1 MALTLGRGTTVHAD
15 SMPEQEGST
24 RCGRDSEMIK
34 ATGAE
39 VTCKTCL
46 KALAK
51 DEAQDIDRI
60 ADEILTDRAGTW
72 PSTVNTGTAPTAA
85 PHGTP
90 DYAELDPSL
99 PQHWTYAEIFN
110 EARGVFPS
118 SLMITLG
125 AGDSADMPG
134 TTKRIFPWTT
144 KRIFRGA
151 GWVKYL
157 AHPDG
162 GMDAYPGP
170 TVTQVS
176 VYDISAAPTEPVRYV
191 EQPELMDR
199 IRKLAARSAGTP
211 GYASEPRRFRA
222 GPAGKR
228 GTHGRRH
235 R

>member
-72 PSTVNTGTAPTAA
+72 APT
-85 PHGTP
+85 
-90 DYAELDPSL
+90 
-99 PQHWTYAEIFN
+99 
-110 EARGVFPS
+110 
-118 SLMITLG
+118 
-125 AGDSADMPG
+125 
-134 TTKRIFPWTT
+134 K
-144 KRIFRGA
+144 
-151 GWVKYL
+151 
-157 AHPDG
+157 
-162 GMDAYPGP
+162 
-170 TVTQVS
+170 
-176 VYDISAAPTEPVRYV
+176 PVRYV